1 MVDLRKAK
9 PGDIYVDGRGNN
21 VRILC
26 TDRNDANGKYNVVAL
41 RETVV
46 GEEIMSYTLDGVWV
60 YGQPSCYDNML
71 KKFDLVKRIEVVNDE
86 EKLSAQQYLISKGY
100 PVNTGGEIPTYEE
113 LYEIIKDG
121 IIDAIKMNKP

>member
-9 PGDIYVDGRGNN
+9 PGDVYVDGYGFK

-26 TDRNDANGKYNVVAL
+26 TDRNNGVNSYNVVAL
-41 RETVV
+41 KESRYGNDEV
-46 GEEIMSYTLDGVWV
+46 IMTYTLDGQWL
-60 YGQPSCYDNML
+60 YGEETPNDN
-71 KKFDLVKRIEVVNDE
+71 DLVKRIEVINNE
-86 EKLSAQQYLISKGY
+86 QKLSAQQYLISKGY

-121 IIDAIKMNKP
+121 IIHQLN